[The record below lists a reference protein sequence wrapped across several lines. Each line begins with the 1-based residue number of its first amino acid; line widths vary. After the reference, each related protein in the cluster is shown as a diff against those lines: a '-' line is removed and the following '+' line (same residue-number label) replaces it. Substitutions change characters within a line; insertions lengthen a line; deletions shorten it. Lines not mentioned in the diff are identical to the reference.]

1 MTGPS
6 PDDLHAALFAFDD
19 ARFAATVA
27 HRTAAI
33 DAGRVADPAC
43 AVLDEAELLV
53 LESRWAMMHRDDPV
67 PKALAALDRAA
78 QDGGDDRLAARRLG
92 LAAMAH
98 ACICSA
104 PRALGRLVHGE
115 KLRAAAES
123 ALASDPDEPFAHFA
137 LGMYWLK
144 LPPLVGGSPER
155 AAEHLTRA
163 LARFPSDAGCR
174 TLLVEAH
181 HRAGDRSAASR
192 ERDQVFAQSPGLASF
207 YLDPLLRSLE
217 AREVAR

>member
-1 MTGPS
+1 MTGPTA
-6 PDDLHAALFAFDD
+6 DELHAVLFSFDA

-27 HRTAAI
+27 RRSAAI
-33 DAGRVADPAC
+33 DAGRAAAPAC
-43 AVLDEAELLV
+43 ADLDEAELLL

-67 PKALAALDRAA
+67 PKALAALERTARV
-78 QDGGDDRLAARRLG
+78 GDDALAARGLG
-92 LAAMAH
+92 LAALAH

-123 ALASDPDEPFAHFA
+123 ALAGDPDEPFAHFA

-144 LPPLVGGSPER
+144 LPPRAGGSPAR

-163 LARFPSDAGCR
+163 LARFPSDVGCR
-174 TLLVEAH
+174 ALLVEAH
-181 HRAGDRSAASR
+181 HRADDLPAASR
-192 ERDQVFAQSPGLASF
+192 ERDRVRAESPGLATF